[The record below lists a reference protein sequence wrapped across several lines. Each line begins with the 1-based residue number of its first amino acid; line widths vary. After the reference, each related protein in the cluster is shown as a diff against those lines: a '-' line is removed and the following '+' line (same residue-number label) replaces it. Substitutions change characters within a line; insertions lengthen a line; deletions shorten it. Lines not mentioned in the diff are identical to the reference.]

1 MISAYEKARKWAQE
15 NPQEL
20 AEILSKESGLPLE
33 VAKLQ
38 LSRTDFSNSQP
49 GAEHIAALK
58 AAAPI
63 LLDEQ
68 LVRPG
73 TDVAKVVDQ
82 LISPQLAASV
92 IKQSVAKASN

>member
-1 MISAYEKARKWAQE
+1 M
-15 NPQEL
+15 
-20 AEILSKESGLPLE
+20 PLE

-63 LLDEQ
+63 LVSEE
-68 LVRPG
+68 LVRKG
-73 TDVAKVVDQ
+73 VNVDQVVDQ
-82 LISPQLAASV
+82 LIDPSFSNVV
-92 IKQSVAKASN
+92 IAKQ